1 MTVSLGTILD
11 ELSSLTQEPTTAA
24 TTTTTTNAPYMYS
37 ELWTDRNASM
47 SESEPLARRDPNVAA
62 GIALAIISLLTV
74 FGNILVIAAVTS
86 WRKLRH
92 KITSWF
98 VVSLALSDVLVGFL
112 VMSWNAAAFTIG
124 YWPFGRFCAVH
135 QALDIMMSTAS
146 ILNLCVIALDRFWA
160 VTQPFDYQS
169 KMTRKRALLM
179 IACVWIVSCV
189 MSFVPVLSGIHTVD
203 DAQDTILANPPK
215 CDFILNGIY
224 AVLSSCISFY
234 VPSIVMIITYLLIY
248 REARRQEQSIRSQNR
263 VLDNNQKG
271 EHKAAKTLG
280 AILGVFVFCWLPF
293 FVVNCILPFCKE
305 CISGAVFTIVLWL
318 GWINSSLNPLI
329 YATNREFRTAFKRLL
344 CKKQFLRDRTMEYST
359 TVTLLMHMGN
369 GKVDSNKNERKKKAK
384 AGASSRQSAPAHTLT
399 AITEFVTEESL
410 KEECEGETEGPY
422 PEHNIGPRLAKY
434 QSDTEENLTPTT
446 EWK

>member
-1 MTVSLGTILD
+1 MTVSLENLAD
-11 ELSSLTQEPTTAA
+11 ELSSSLSQGPTSSQL
-24 TTTTTTNAPYMYS
+24 MYS
-37 ELWTDRNASM
+37 ELGELRNVSM
-47 SESEPLARRDPNVAA
+47 SETELLAPGDPNVAA

-112 VMSWNAAAFTIG
+112 VMSWNAASFTIG
-124 YWPFGRFCAVH
+124 YWPFGKFCTVH

-146 ILNLCVIALDRFWA
+146 ILNLCVISLDRFWA

-169 KMTRKRALLM
+169 KMTKNRAMFM
-179 IACVWIVSCV
+179 IACVWITSCV
-189 MSFVPVLSGIHTVD
+189 LSFVPVLTGIHTVD
-203 DAQDTILANPPK
+203 GPDTMDENPPK
-215 CDFILNGIY
+215 CDFILNGVY

-234 VPSIVMIITYLLIY
+234 VPSIVMIIVYLMIY

-293 FVVNCILPFCKE
+293 FVVNCILPFCPE
-305 CISGAVFTIVLWL
+305 CVSDGVFTVVLWL

-359 TVTLLMHMGN
+359 TVTLLMHMSN

-384 AGASSRQSAPAHTLT
+384 AGATSHQSVPARTLT

-410 KEECEGETEGPY
+410 KEECEGETEGAY
-422 PEHNIGPRLAKY
+422 PGHNVGPRLAKY
-434 QSDTEENLTPTT
+434 QSDTEENLAPPPK